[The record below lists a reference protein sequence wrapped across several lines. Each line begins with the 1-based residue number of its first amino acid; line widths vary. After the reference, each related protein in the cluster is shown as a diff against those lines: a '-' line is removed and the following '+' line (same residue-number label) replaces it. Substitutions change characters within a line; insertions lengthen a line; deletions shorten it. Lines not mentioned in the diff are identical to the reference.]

1 LKQCTAP
8 VAQLYIAAQRRRWMR
23 TFWDTSA
30 GDDEDDASVV
40 RVGFPPGHISHILK
54 SHDEP
59 AVDDQYLLMAC
70 ISYVQFSWA
79 ERGSAEKAK
88 SGEGERAE
96 S

>member
-1 LKQCTAP
+1 
-8 VAQLYIAAQRRRWMR
+8 MR

-40 RVGFPPGHISHILK
+40 RVGFPPGYISHILK

-70 ISYVQFSWA
+70 ISYVQKSSLGK
-79 ERGSAEKAK
+79 EGVRRKQSRGKGAGRELITNASH
-88 SGEGERAE
+88 GETTRHPPRLV
-96 S
+96 